1 MTTVRVW
8 GIPCITLLTE
18 IHLRGDGLEDE
29 PFLPSVRQ
37 GELNLSLEKRL
48 GKASEKVEEKPWKTR
63 KGHPVGAYDPLSN
76 APLCSGLYPIRGSI
90 R

>member
-1 MTTVRVW
+1 M
-8 GIPCITLLTE
+8 GYSIPCITLLTE

-63 KGHPVGAYDPLSN
+63 KGHPVGALIRCQTHLFVPAYIQFGGR
-76 APLCSGLYPIRGSI
+76 SGK
-90 R
+90 